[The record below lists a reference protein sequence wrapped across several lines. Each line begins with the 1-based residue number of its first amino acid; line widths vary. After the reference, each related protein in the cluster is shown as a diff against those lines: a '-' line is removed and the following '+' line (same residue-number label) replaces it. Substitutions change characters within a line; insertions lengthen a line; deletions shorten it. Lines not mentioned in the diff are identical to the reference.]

1 MSCWL
6 LIYRQFSHGA
16 GCRFMKA
23 TRKEASLNGWF
34 EESVQLNILS
44 PHGSIIDIDIFG
56 QDGQMHQVVDWL
68 FHESPQVRCT
78 IYIDAF
84 KQTKSYF
91 ICLVSWFEHFCTCS
105 PFQITSWWDRLGMGT
120 WITPGGEDLR
130 RWPWTGSRW
139 WWSWHRD
146 GLWWAGCWWR

>member
-1 MSCWL
+1 
-6 LIYRQFSHGA
+6 
-16 GCRFMKA
+16 MKA

-44 PHGSIIDIDIFG
+44 PHGSIIDISINILIF
-56 QDGQMHQVVDWL
+56 L
-68 FHESPQVRCT
+68 VRMDKCIKWSTDYFMKAHKSGDLQWCT

-130 RWPWTGSRW
+130 R
-139 WWSWHRD
+139 
-146 GLWWAGCWWR
+146 